1 MATEA
6 RNTDYWISHNAISI
20 QLNALG
26 DPDYVQCN
34 TISGASILCYMKDID
49 GLGYDAGH
57 NYQRWSLAAYSSKF
71 YGTGEKYIYVAIP
84 RSVSTNNGQ
93 AMLVFPSQRIDIY
106 GMAVD
111 DETKQIGSSD
121 YYYIYLQ
128 GIISEVY
135 TNDENKLVR
144 SIKQEVDWGVLST
157 DEGLS
162 AKDGS
167 NWWEYNSVSD
177 TVSFLKT
184 ILSATFEK
192 LTAKYISVKQLFFGD
207 NEINGVADEKT
218 SADDNTK
225 IVTPQSGQKYFLS
238 KQRDDTA
245 NGFITFL
252 KGIAS
257 KELAE
262 LLGGATFGNSGAS
275 IDNLGSAILSSLRSL
290 DYANAAEQ
298 GFSIE
303 KEAGGKYHQ
312 FITNLT
318 VWGKAVFHELEIR
331 KLSYAGG
338 NIYLSGAGSKIV
350 KVVPVKWS
358 NASSSWAATT
368 EDECEG
374 WKCYLLADDGT
385 TATMNYWQEG
395 DQVRCQTMGEI
406 ASAGTYEDAANKA
419 YWRTIPDNGVST
431 ANEKIY
437 GTTTETYTDDDG
449 NEQTREVQVELY
461 DGQGFAWIVIGKH
474 SVSLDGYT
482 EDTAPT
488 ETKDYPAAGDT
499 IVLDGNRHRDSA
511 TREYDKEDRQNV
523 ILLETT
529 GDDAPRIAGYYHI
542 TEYKHT
548 YTDTSSGE
556 EVPLYVF
563 LLSAKEGVKLNSSRF
578 EWIAA
583 DGSTINMPNYRGDW
597 SEGTAYYKNDEVS
610 HGNAVWICVANS
622 GTAVTDEPTSTSANW
637 KMVINGGEGTKGD
650 KGDKGDDGVMYQ
662 INIYSDNGTSFVNGL
677 GEMTLTATLLKN
689 GEDITDTIP
698 SNCWSWYRLSSNT
711 ANDTIWNGNHEG
723 IGNTCDITSE
733 DVDRM
738 AQFGCRAYESDA
750 ASNAKRLMADS
761 MDWE

>member
-1 MATEA
+1 MIEIKTFAKAKGAGSGSSSGSSSKTAYINTTVSEADHAAKADKATRAE
-6 RNTDYWISHNAISI
+6 NADR
-20 QLNALG
+20 ATYA
-26 DPDYVQCN
+26 DR
-34 TISGASILCYMKDID
+34 SGTAQ
-49 GLGYDAGH
+49 
-57 NYQRWSLAAYSSKF
+57 NAAYATMAGNLSKDAEVLED
-71 YGTGEKYIYVAIP
+71 YLYKGETAD
-84 RSVSTNNGQ
+84 
-93 AMLVFPSQRIDIY
+93 A
-106 GMAVD
+106 
-111 DETKQIGSSD
+111 
-121 YYYIYLQ
+121 
-128 GIISEVY
+128 
-135 TNDENKLVR
+135 
-144 SIKQEVDWGVLST
+144 QEVKGKVT
-157 DEGLS
+157 FDEAITFAKQLVSLGTLLFG
-162 AKDGS
+162 KDG
-167 NWWEYNSVSD
+167 Y
-177 TVSFLKT
+177 
-184 ILSATFEK
+184 
-192 LTAKYISVKQLFFGD
+192 Q
-207 NEINGVADEKT
+207 
-218 SADDNTK
+218 
-225 IVTPQSGQKYFLS
+225 
-238 KQRDDTA
+238 
-245 NGFITFL
+245 
-252 KGIAS
+252 
-257 KELAE
+257 
-262 LLGGATFGNSGAS
+262 

-303 KEAGGKYHQ
+303 KEASGKYHQ

-350 KVVPVKWS
+350 KVVPVRWS
-358 NASSSWAATT
+358 SASSSWAATT

-474 SVSLDGYT
+474 SESIDGYT

-499 IVLDGNRHRDSA
+499 IVLDGNRHRDPT

-548 YTDTSSGE
+548 YTDATSKK

-583 DGSTINMPNYRGDW
+583 DGSTINTPNYRGDW
-597 SEGTAYYKNDEVS
+597 TEGTTYYKNDQVS

-622 GTAVTDEPTSTSANW
+622 GTAVTDEPTSASANW
-637 KMVINGGEGTKGD
+637 KMVINGI
-650 KGDKGDDGVMYQ
+650 MYQ

-677 GEMTLTATLLKN
+677 GKMTLTATLLKN

-698 SNCWSWYRLSSNT
+698 ESCWSWYRLSSNT
-711 ANDTIWNGNHEG
+711 ADDTIWNGNHDG

-750 ASNAKRLMADS
+750 ASNAKRLVADS
-761 MDWE
+761 MEWE